1 MSAPHRLSRRE
12 RQIMEIVY
20 RLGQATAAQIHEQI
34 EDPPSYS
41 AIRALLRILVEK
53 QHLQHRADGPRYV
66 YAPVVSRTRARST
79 ALAGLVD
86 NFFEGSA
93 ARAAAA
99 LLGSAHGKKLT
110 KAELDELSSLIDNA
124 RKQGR

>member
-1 MSAPHRLSRRE
+1 MSGPHRLSRRE

-20 RLGQATAAQIHEQI
+20 RLGEATAAQVLEQI

-41 AIRALLRILVEK
+41 AIRALLRILVDK
-53 QHLQHRADGPRYV
+53 QHLQHRVDGPRYI
-66 YAPVVSRTRARST
+66 YAPVVSRNKARST
-79 ALAGLVD
+79 ALAGVVD

-93 ARAAAA
+93 VRAAAA
-99 LLGSAHGKKLT
+99 LLGSTHGKKLT
-110 KAELDELSSLIDNA
+110 KAELDEISTLIDNA

>member
-1 MSAPHRLSRRE
+1 MSSPHRLSRRE

-20 RLGQATAAQIHEQI
+20 RLGEATAAQIHEQI

-41 AIRALLRILVEK
+41 AIRALLRILVDK

-66 YAPVVSRTRARST
+66 YAPIVSRNKARSA
-79 ALAGLVD
+79 ALAGVVD

-99 LLGSAHGKKLT
+99 LLGSVHGKKLT
-110 KAELDELSSLIDNA
+110 KTELDELSALIESA

>member
-1 MSAPHRLSRRE
+1 MSGPHRLSRRE

-20 RLGQATAAQIHEQI
+20 RLGEATAAQILEQI

-41 AIRALLRILVEK
+41 AIRALLRILVDK
-53 QHLQHRADGPRYV
+53 QHLQHRVDGPRYI
-66 YAPVVSRTRARST
+66 YAPTVSHKRARSV
-79 ALAGLVD
+79 ALAGVID

-93 ARAAAA
+93 VRAAAA
-99 LLGSAHGKKLT
+99 LLGSSHGKKLT
-110 KAELDELSSLIDNA
+110 KAELDEISTLIDNA

>member
-1 MSAPHRLSRRE
+1 MSGPHRLSRRE

-20 RLGQATAAQIHEQI
+20 RLGEASAAQILEQMD
-34 EDPPSYS
+34 DPPSYS
-41 AIRALLRILVEK
+41 AIRALLRILVDK

-66 YAPVVSRTRARST
+66 YAPVVSRTKARAV
-79 ALAGLVD
+79 ALAGVVE

-93 ARAAAA
+93 VRAAAA
-99 LLGSAHGKKLT
+99 LLGSLHGKKLS
-110 KAELDELSSLIDNA
+110 KADLEELSTIIDAA

>member
-1 MSAPHRLSRRE
+1 MLQQRLSRRE
-12 RQIMEIVY
+12 RQIMEIIY
-20 RLGQATAAQIHEQI
+20 RLGEATAAQILEQI

-41 AIRALLRILVEK
+41 AIRALLRILVDK
-53 QHLQHRADGPRYV
+53 QHLQHRVEGPRYI
-66 YAPVVSRTRARST
+66 YAPIVSRSKARSA
-79 ALAGLVD
+79 ALAGVID

-110 KAELDELSSLIDNA
+110 RIELDELSTLIENA

>member
-1 MSAPHRLSRRE
+1 MSGPHRLSRRE

-20 RLGQATAAQIHEQI
+20 RLGEATAAQILEEI

-41 AIRALLRILVEK
+41 AIRALLRILVDK
-53 QHLQHRADGPRYV
+53 QHLQHRVDGPRYV
-66 YAPVVSRTRARST
+66 YAPVVSRNKARSA

-99 LLGSAHGKKLT
+99 LLGSSHGKKLT
-110 KAELDELSSLIDNA
+110 TAELDELGTLIENA

>member
-1 MSAPHRLSRRE
+1 MSIPHRLSRRE

-20 RLGQATAAQIHEQI
+20 RLGEATAAQILEQM

-41 AIRALLRILVEK
+41 AIRALLRILVDK

-66 YAPVVSRTRARST
+66 YAPVVSRVKARAA
-79 ALAGLVD
+79 ALAGVVE

-93 ARAAAA
+93 VRTAAA
-99 LLGSAHGKKLT
+99 LLGSTHGRKLS
-110 KAELDELSSLIDNA
+110 KAELDEISTLI
-124 RKQGR
+124 

>member
-1 MSAPHRLSRRE
+1 MPGPQRLSRRE

-20 RLGQATAAQIHEQI
+20 RLGEATAAQVLEQI

-41 AIRALLRILVEK
+41 AIRALLRILVDK
-53 QHLQHRADGPRYV
+53 QHLQHRVDGPRYI
-66 YAPVVSRTRARST
+66 YAPIVSRNKARSV
-79 ALAGLVD
+79 ALAGVVD

-93 ARAAAA
+93 VRAAAA
-99 LLGSAHGKKLT
+99 LLGSTHGKKLT
-110 KAELDELSSLIDNA
+110 KVELDELSTLIDNA

>member
-1 MSAPHRLSRRE
+1 MLPQQRLSRRE

-20 RLGQATAAQIHEQI
+20 RLGEVTAAQVQEQMA
-34 EDPPSYS
+34 DPPSYS
-41 AIRALLRILVEK
+41 AIRALLRILVDK

-66 YAPVVSRTRARST
+66 YSPIVSRSKARAA
-79 ALAGLVD
+79 ALAGVVD

-99 LLGSAHGKKLT
+99 LLGSHAKKLS
-110 KAELDELSSLIDNA
+110 KEELDELSTLIDTA

>member
-1 MSAPHRLSRRE
+1 VSGPQRLSRRE

-20 RLGQATAAQIHEQI
+20 RLGEATAAQVLEQI

-41 AIRALLRILVEK
+41 AIRALLRILVDK
-53 QHLQHRADGPRYV
+53 QHLQHRVDGPRYI
-66 YAPVVSRTRARST
+66 YAPIVSRNKARSV
-79 ALAGLVD
+79 ALAGVVD

-93 ARAAAA
+93 VRAAAA
-99 LLGSAHGKKLT
+99 LLGSTHGKKLT
-110 KAELDELSSLIDNA
+110 KAELDELSTLVDNA

>member
-1 MSAPHRLSRRE
+1 MSGPHRLSRRE

-20 RLGQATAAQIHEQI
+20 RLGEATAAQIHEQI

-41 AIRALLRILVEK
+41 AIRALLRILVDKE
-53 QHLQHRADGPRYV
+53 HLQHRVDGPRYI
-66 YAPVVSRTRARST
+66 YAPIVSRTKARSA
-79 ALAGLVD
+79 ALAGVVE

-99 LLGSAHGKKLT
+99 LLGSSHGKKLT
-110 KAELDELSSLIDNA
+110 KDELDELSTLIDNA

>member
-1 MSAPHRLSRRE
+1 MSSPHRLSRRE

-20 RLGQATAAQIHEQI
+20 RLGEATAAQIHEQI

-53 QHLQHRADGPRYV
+53 QHLLHRADGPRYV
-66 YAPVVSRTRARST
+66 YAPVVSRSKARSA
-79 ALAGLVD
+79 ALAGVVE

-93 ARAAAA
+93 VRAAAA

-110 KAELDELSSLIDNA
+110 KAELDEITTLVDTV

>member
-1 MSAPHRLSRRE
+1 MSSPHRLSRRE

-20 RLGQATAAQIHEQI
+20 RLGEASAAQIHEQI

-41 AIRALLRILVEK
+41 AILVEK
-53 QHLQHRADGPRYV
+53 EHLLHRADGPRYV
-66 YAPVVSRTRARST
+66 YAPVVSRTKARSA
-79 ALAGLVD
+79 ALAGVVD

-99 LLGSAHGKKLT
+99 LLGSTHGKKLT
-110 KAELDELSSLIDNA
+110 KTELDELSTLIENA

>member
-1 MSAPHRLSRRE
+1 MSSPHRLSRRE

-20 RLGQATAAQIHEQI
+20 RLGEATAAQILEQI

-41 AIRALLRILVEK
+41 AIRALLRILVDK

-66 YAPVVSRTRARST
+66 YAPIVSRNKARSA
-79 ALAGLVD
+79 ALAGVVE

-99 LLGSAHGKKLT
+99 LLGSVHGKKLT
-110 KAELDELSSLIDNA
+110 KTELDELSALIESA

>member
-1 MSAPHRLSRRE
+1 MSSPQRLSRRE

-20 RLGQATAAQIHEQI
+20 RLGEATAAQIHDEI

-41 AIRALLRILVEK
+41 AIRALLRILVDK
-53 QHLQHRADGPRYV
+53 QHLQHRVDGPRYI
-66 YAPVVSRTRARST
+66 YAPVVSRNKARSA
-79 ALAGLVD
+79 ALAGVID

-110 KAELDELSSLIDNA
+110 KAELDEISTLIDNA

>member
-1 MSAPHRLSRRE
+1 MHQQSLSRRE

-20 RLGQATAAQIHEQI
+20 RLGEATAQQVLEEMH
-34 EDPPSYS
+34 DPPSYS
-41 AIRALLRILVEK
+41 ALRALMRILVEK
-53 QHLQHRADGPRYV
+53 QHLQHRADGPRYI
-66 YAPVVSRTRARST
+66 YWPTVSRSKARAA
-79 ALAGLVD
+79 ALAGVVD

-99 LLGSAHGKKLT
+99 LLGSSHGKKLT
-110 KAELDELSSLIDNA
+110 KAELDELSTMIDNA